1 MKQKLLLLTFL
12 FSIYS
17 FAQIPSGYYST
28 STGSGYVLKTQLYNI
43 IKGHTDNGY
52 AGLWT
57 TYATSDRDNQYEND
71 NTIIDMYSE
80 NPTGTDPYNFTYS
93 TDQCGTY
100 SVEGDCYNREHII
113 PQSTFGSAAPMVS
126 DAHFITPTDGKV
138 NGVRSNYPHGTVA
151 TATSTSLN
159 GGKLG
164 SSSVAGYTG
173 TVFEPINEFKGD
185 IARMYFYF
193 ATRYENTVAGYPF
206 AMFNGT
212 TNQVFTTAFLNMLL
226 AWHTQDPVSAREIA
240 RNNAIYARQINR
252 NPYIDHP
259 EYVQAIWNPT
269 ADAQAPTAP
278 TSLAV
283 TGTTTSTVSL
293 SWIAATDNIG
303 VTAYDVYMND
313 TLKTTV
319 TGLSTTITGLT
330 ASTAYSF
337 YVKAKDAA
345 ANTSV
350 ASNTANATT
359 SSATDTQAP
368 TAPTSLIASGT
379 TSTTTNL
386 SWTASTDNISVT
398 GYDVYQGATFK
409 ATVTSTTYAVT
420 GLTAATAYSF
430 SVKAKDAAG
439 NKSTSS
445 NVVNV
450 TTLTASLSYCAS
462 QGTSTADEK
471 IGKVVFGSINN
482 TTTGTAGYENFT
494 SLSTNTSRGT
504 AYTITIT
511 PAWTSTVYS
520 EGYAVWIDYNQN
532 GLFTDAGELVWS
544 KAISTTTPVSGS
556 ITIPSTAILGTTR
569 MRVSMKYN
577 AIPTSCEAI
586 PYGQVEDY
594 SVNIITGT
602 SDTQAPTAPTAL
614 TSSGTTATATNLSW
628 TASTD
633 NVGVT
638 GYDVYQGATLKA
650 TVTATTYSVTGLT
663 ASTAYTFSVK
673 AKDAAGNISAAS
685 NIVNVTTTA
694 ASGGTATDLLFS
706 EYIEGSS
713 NNKALEISN
722 TTAAAVNLSI
732 YSIKKQTNGAG
743 AWSTGLGLTGTLN
756 SGAKFVIVNNLTA
769 LACYN
774 TASANIST
782 AAAEMTFN
790 GNDAVGL
797 FKNGVL
803 LDIIGT
809 FNGGTANFAA
819 DVTLRRK
826 STVTS
831 PSSTFNI
838 TAQWDSFTM
847 DTCTNLG
854 SKIADTKLKENPI
867 STNDFR
873 IYPNPSKGEFDI
885 NFDNS
890 NGNYSVEIFSIL
902 GQKVFEKVDTKSST
916 ISVSNLHKGM
926 YFVRITKDAKST
938 IKKIEIN

>member
-1 MKQKLLLLTFL
+1 MLCTAG
-12 FSIYS
+12 I
-17 FAQIPSGYYST
+17 AQIPAGYYST
-28 STGSGYVLKTQLYNI
+28 ATGTGYTLKTQLYNI
-43 IKGHTDNGY
+43 IKGHVDNGY
-52 AGLWT
+52 AGLYT
-57 TYATSDRDNQYEND
+57 TYQTSDVDNFYEND
-71 NTIIDMYSE
+71 GSVLDMYSE
-80 NPTGTDPYNFTYS
+80 KPTGTDPYNYS
-93 TDQCGTY
+93 LGTTQRCGTY

-138 NGVRSNYPHGTVA
+138 NGQRSNYPHGMVA
-151 TATSTSLN
+151 SPTWTSLN
-159 GGKLG
+159 GSKLG
-164 SSSVAGYTG
+164 ASTTAGYSG
-173 TVFEPINEFKGD
+173 TVFEPIDEFKGD

-193 ATRYENTVAGYPF
+193 ATRYETTVSGYTY

-212 TNQVFTTAFLNMLL
+212 SNQVFTTAFLNMLL
-226 AWHTQDPVSAREIA
+226 TWNAQDPVNAREIA
-240 RNNAIYARQINR
+240 RNNAIFGTQNNR

-269 ADAQAPTAP
+269 ADSQAPTSP

-283 TGTTTSTVSL
+283 TASTSNSVSL
-293 SWIAATDNIG
+293 SWVAATDNIG
-303 VTAYDVYMND
+303 VTGYDVYMNN

-345 ANTSV
+345 ANSSV
-350 ASNTANATT
+350 ASNTVNATT
-359 SSATDTQAP
+359 AGTTDTVAP

-386 SWTASTDNISVT
+386 SWTAATDNTGVT

-409 ATVTSTTYAVT
+409 ATVATTTYSVT
-420 GLTAATAYSF
+420 GLAASTAYSF

-439 NKSTSS
+439 NVSASS

-450 TTLTASLSYCAS
+450 TTSATSISYCAS
-462 QGTSTADEK
+462 SGTSTADEK
-471 IGKVVFGSINN
+471 ISKVVFGIINN
-482 TTTGTAGYENFT
+482 SSVGTAGYENFT
-494 SLSTNTSRGT
+494 SLATNTSRGT

-511 PAWTSTVYS
+511 PIWTSTVYS

-544 KAISTTTPVSGS
+544 KAASTTTPVSGS
-556 ITIPSTAILGTTR
+556 ITIPATATLGTTR
-569 MRVSMKYN
+569 MRVSLKYN
-577 AIPTSCEAI
+577 AIPTACEAI

-594 SVNIITGT
+594 SVTITAGT
-602 SDTQAPTAPTAL
+602 ADTIAPSAPTAL
-614 TSSGTTATATNLSW
+614 TASGTTATATNLSW

-638 GYDVYQGATLKA
+638 AYDVYQGATLKA
-650 TVTATTYSVTGLT
+650 TVTTTTYAVTGLT

-673 AKDAAGNISAAS
+673 AKDAAGNVSSSS
-685 NIVNVTTTA
+685 NVVNVTTIA
-694 ASGGTATDLLFS
+694 GGSTATDLLFS

-722 TTAAAVNLSI
+722 ATGSAVNMSI

-743 AWSTGLGLTGTLN
+743 AWSTGLALTGTLN
-756 SGAKFVIVNNLTA
+756 NGSKFTIVNSLIA
-769 LACYN
+769 LGCYS
-774 TASANIST
+774 TGSANLST
-782 AAAEMTFN
+782 SAAEMAFN
-790 GNDAVGL
+790 GNDAIGL

-803 LDIIGT
+803 IDVIGT
-809 FNGGTANFAA
+809 FNGGTADFAA

-831 PSSTFNI
+831 PTTTFNLA
-838 TAQWDSFTM
+838 TQWDSYAV
-847 DTCTNLG
+847 DTCSNLG
-854 SKIADTKLKENPI
+854 SRITTK
-867 STNDFR
+867 STKTTAIVDFSDFKM
-873 IYPNPSKGEFDI
+873 YPNPSNG
-885 NFDNS
+885 NFSIDNS
-890 NGNYSVEIFSIL
+890 NKAFSVEIFNVL
-902 GQKVFEKVDTKSST
+902 GQKVFEIKNADG
-916 ISVSNLHKGM
+916 SNLSVTNLNKGV
-926 YFVRITKDAKST
+926 YLVKITDDSKSL
-938 IKKIEIN
+938 IKKLIIN

>member
-1 MKQKLLLLTFL
+1 MKQKLLILTFL
-12 FSIYS
+12 FSLYS

-57 TYATSDRDNQYEND
+57 TYSTSDRDNQYEND

-113 PQSTFGSAAPMVS
+113 PQSTFGSSAPMVS

-159 GGKLG
+159 GSKLG
-164 SSSVAGYTG
+164 SSSVSGYSG

-206 AMFNGT
+206 AMFNST
-212 TNQVFTTAFLNMLL
+212 SNQVFTTAFLNMLL
-226 AWHTQDPVSAREIA
+226 AWHTQDPVSAREIV
-240 RNNAIYARQINR
+240 RNNAIYARQNNR

-269 ADAQAPTAP
+269 ADSQAPTAP
-278 TSLAV
+278 TSLTV
-283 TGTTTSTVSL
+283 TGTTSSSVSL
-293 SWIAATDNIG
+293 SWLTSTDNVG
-303 VTAYDVYMND
+303 VTGYDVYMNGA
-313 TLKTTV
+313 LQTTV
-319 TGLSTTITGLT
+319 TGLTATVTGLT

-345 ANTSV
+345 ANSSL
-350 ASNTANATT
+350 ASTTVNGTTAAA
-359 SSATDTQAP
+359 SDTQAP
-368 TAPTSLIASGT
+368 TAPTSLAASGT
-379 TSTTTNL
+379 TASSANL
-386 SWTASTDNISVT
+386 SWATSTDNVGVT
-398 GYDVYQGATFK
+398 GYEVYQGATLK
-409 ATVTSTTYAVT
+409 ATVTSTTFTVT
-420 GLTAATAYSF
+420 GLTSATAYSF

-439 NKSTSS
+439 NISAAS

-450 TTLTASLSYCAS
+450 TTLTASTSYCAS
-462 QGTSTADEK
+462 QGNSTADEK
-471 IGKVVFGSINN
+471 IGKVVFGTINN
-482 TTTGTAGYENFT
+482 TSVGTAGYENFT
-494 SLSTNTSRGT
+494 SLSSNTSRGT
-504 AYTITIT
+504 SYTITIT
-511 PAWTSTVYS
+511 PSWTSTVYS

-556 ITIPSTAILGTTR
+556 FTISAAAALGSTR

-577 AIPTSCEAI
+577 GIPTSCEAI

-594 SVNIITGT
+594 SVNIIAGT

-614 TSSGTTATATNLSW
+614 TASGTAATATNLSW

-633 NVGVT
+633 NIGVT

-650 TVTATTYSVTGLT
+650 TVTATTYAVTGLT

-673 AKDAAGNISAAS
+673 AKDAAGNVSAAS
-685 NIVNVTTTA
+685 NMVNVTTSA
-694 ASGGTATDLLFS
+694 GGGTATDLLFS

-722 TTAAAVNLSI
+722 ATGSAINLSL

-743 AWSTGLGLTGTLN
+743 AWSTGLSLSGTLN
-756 SGAKFVIVNNLTA
+756 SGAKFVIVNSSIA

-774 TASANIST
+774 KASANLST

-831 PSSTFNI
+831 PSTTFNS
-838 TAQWDSFTM
+838 TAQWDSFIT
-847 DTCTNLG
+847 DTCNNLG
-854 SKIADTKLKENPI
+854 SRITDTKSKEKSI

-873 IYPNPSKGEFDI
+873 IYPNPSNGEFNI
-885 NFDNS
+885 NFDNL
-890 NGNYSVEIFSIL
+890 NGDYSIEIFSIL
-902 GQKVFEKVDTKSST
+902 GQKVFGKENTKSST
-916 ISVSNLHKGM
+916 ISVSNLPKGR
-926 YFVRITKDAKST
+926 YLVRITKDAKSS